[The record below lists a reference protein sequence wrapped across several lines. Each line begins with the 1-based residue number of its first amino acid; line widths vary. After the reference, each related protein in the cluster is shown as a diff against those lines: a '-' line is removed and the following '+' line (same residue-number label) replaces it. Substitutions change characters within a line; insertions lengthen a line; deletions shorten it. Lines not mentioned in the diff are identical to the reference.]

1 MTTVIR
7 ATDRNRG
14 VHGVAFNFDDIAAK
28 AESYLDTVRVEAGRI
43 VEAARQEAEAIRQ
56 QAQQQGHQA
65 AMQAVEQMIAKQLST
80 VLPALRQTIQDIQH
94 AKQAWLTHWE
104 ASAVHVAAAIAER
117 LIRGELNDRP
127 EITLTLLREALELA
141 AGSSQLRIHI
151 NPDDHQAIGGQVEM
165 LVGELATLTSAE
177 IVPDARITRGG
188 CRVET
193 SFGVIDQQFEAQ
205 LKRIEEELT

>member
-104 ASAVHVAAAIAER
+104 ASAVHVAAAKMQAAHVAST
-117 LIRGELNDRP
+117 
-127 EITLTLLREALELA
+127 TLRA
-141 AGSSQLRIHI
+141 
-151 NPDDHQAIGGQVEM
+151 
-165 LVGELATLTSAE
+165 
-177 IVPDARITRGG
+177 
-188 CRVET
+188 
-193 SFGVIDQQFEAQ
+193 
-205 LKRIEEELT
+205 